1 MTLDPNQAPIPAPI
15 LALPGRTGEL
25 GALLERWCG
34 IPSGSGYGPGLA
46 RMLEEL
52 HRTFAAAFPSATIDE
67 PPADAPGVNP
77 AGVRCLRVR
86 MRPGA
91 PRQVF
96 LCGHYDTVFDETST
110 FRECRWLDARTLNAP
125 GAADMKGG
133 LVTILAALQ
142 AFEASGGGEELGWEV
157 LITPDEET
165 GSFGSVGLLRGAA
178 EHHGFGLVFEPARP
192 NGDIVHSRKGTGNF
206 IATCHG
212 RAAHAGKEGHD
223 GRNAVVGLAR
233 FLLEAAKLPGE
244 IPGVLLNVGHIRG
257 GGAAVNIVPAFAEAL
272 LDIRVTRMAE
282 REQAMARL
290 RALADSAS
298 APDGLRVVL
307 GGAWNRPPKECLPP
321 EPAVYEAWRRA
332 ADRLGVAP
340 FTWVHA
346 GGASDGNFLC
356 EGGLPSLDGL
366 GPLGEGLHSDR
377 EICRVDTI
385 APRAQIAAMVLREIA
400 AGTLAGIETPARRGG
415 R

>member
-1 MTLDPNQAPIPAPI
+1 M
-15 LALPGRTGEL
+15 LAEL
-25 GALLERWCG
+25 RRA
-34 IPSGSGYGPGLA
+34 
-46 RMLEEL
+46 
-52 HRTFAAAFPSATIDE
+52 FAAALPDAVIDE
-67 PPADAPGVNP
+67 PAADAPGVNP

-86 MRPGA
+86 MRPEA
-91 PRQVF
+91 PHQVF
-96 LCGHYDTVFDETST
+96 LCGHYDTVFEEDSP
-110 FRECRWLDARTLNAP
+110 FREARWLDARTLNAP

-142 AFEASGGGEELGWEV
+142 AFEACGGGEALGWEV

-178 EHHGFGLVFEPARP
+178 ERHGFGLVFEPARP

-206 IATCHG
+206 VATCRG

-223 GRNAVVGLAR
+223 GRNAIVGLSR
-233 FLLEAAKLPGE
+233 FLLEAAKLPSE
-244 IPGVLLNVGHIRG
+244 LSGVLLNVGHIRG

-282 REQAMARL
+282 RAQVMERL
-290 RALADSAS
+290 RALASAAS
-298 APDGLRVVL
+298 VPEGLKVEL

-321 EPAVYEAWRRA
+321 EPVVYESWRSA
-332 ADRLGVAP
+332 AARLGLAP
-340 FTWVHA
+340 FSWVHA

-385 APRAQIAAMVLREIA
+385 APRAQIAALVLREIA
-400 AGTLAGIETPARRGG
+400 AGALPVLVTPARRGG

>member
-1 MTLDPNQAPIPAPI
+1 MVSRESTIPAPI
-15 LALPGRTGEL
+15 LALPGRTREL
-25 GALLERWCG
+25 GALLERWCA

-52 HRTFAAAFPSATIDE
+52 HRVFASAFPAAVIDE
-67 PPADAPGVNP
+67 PAADAPGVNP
-77 AGVRCLRVR
+77 PGVRCLRVR
-86 MRPGA
+86 LRPAA

-96 LCGHYDTVFDETST
+96 LCGHYDTVFDETSA
-110 FRECRWLDARTLNAP
+110 FREGRWLDERTLNAP

-133 LVTILAALQ
+133 LVTILAALD
-142 AFEASGGGEELGWEV
+142 AFEASGPSGDLGWEV

-178 EHHGFGLVFEPARP
+178 ERHGFGFVFEPARP

-206 IATCHG
+206 VATGHG

-223 GRNAVVGLAR
+223 GVNAIVGLSR

-244 IPGVLLNVGHIRG
+244 LSGVLLNVGHIRG
-257 GGAAVNIVPAFAEAL
+257 GGAVNIVPAFAEAL
-272 LDIRVTRMAE
+272 LDIRVTRMVE
-282 REQAMARL
+282 RGQVMDRL
-290 RALADSAS
+290 QALAAAAS
-298 APDGLRVVL
+298 APDGFRIQL

-385 APRAQIAAMVLREIA
+385 APRAQIAALVLREIA
-400 AGTLAGIETPARRGG
+400 AGAVPGLETPARRSG